1 MNELI
6 EIILHTDDVLLTIV
20 GENILNAYLLL
31 FFIILLETGLIV
43 FPFLPGDGLLFS
55 AGVVAAST
63 DLNVWILLVLLI
75 IAAILGNI
83 INYSVGTLLG
93 NNIKQSDNYFIKKY
107 IIKHI
112 QRTQEFYD
120 KHGGNAIILGRF
132 FPIIR
137 TYIPFFAGFVKMK
150 RVLFIKNTII
160 GAIIWVSLFLLVGFF
175 VGEIEWVKNNYG
187 LIFICLILVTLTP
200 FLFLMIKKLL
210 LKFKVVY

>member
-1 MNELI
+1 MNEVI
-6 EIILHTDDVLLTIV
+6 DIILHTDDVLLTMV
-20 GENILNAYLLL
+20 SENILYAYLLL

-75 IAAILGNI
+75 LAAILGNL
-83 INYSVGTLLG
+83 INYAVGKLIG
-93 NNIKQSDNYFIKKY
+93 NRINQSDEYFIKKY
-107 IIKHI
+107 LIKHI
-112 QRTQEFYD
+112 QQTQRFYD

-137 TYIPFFAGFVKMK
+137 TYLPFFAGLVKMK
-150 RVLFIKNTII
+150 KNLFIKKTVI

-175 VGEIEWVKNNYG
+175 VGEIEWIKNNYG
-187 LIFICLILVTLTP
+187 LIFICLILITLIP
-200 FLFLMIKKLL
+200 FFLFLIKKMIT
-210 LKFKVVY
+210 KV

>member
-6 EIILHTDDVLLTIV
+6 ELILHTDDVLLTIV

-63 DLNVWILLVLLI
+63 DLNVWILLILLI

-93 NNIKQSDNYFIKKY
+93 NKINQSDNYFIKKY

-120 KHGGNAIILGRF
+120 KYGGNAIILGRF

-150 RVLFIKNTII
+150 RKLFIKNTII

-175 VGEIEWVKNNYG
+175 VGEIEWIKNNYG
-187 LIFICLILVTLTP
+187 LIFICLIFITLTP
-200 FLFLMIKKLL
+200 FLFLLIKKMIG
-210 LKFKVVY
+210 KV

>member
-20 GENILNAYLLL
+20 GENILYAYLLL
-31 FFIILLETGLIV
+31 FSIILLETGLIV

-55 AGVVAAST
+55 AGVVATSS

-93 NNIKQSDNYFIKKY
+93 NKIKQSDNYLIKKY
-107 IIKHI
+107 LKTYIL
-112 QRTQEFYD
+112 RTKQFYD

-150 RVLFIKNTII
+150 RNLFIKNTII
-160 GAIIWVSLFLLVGFF
+160 GAISWVSLFLLVGFF

-187 LIFICLILVTLTP
+187 LIFICLILITLIP
-200 FLFLMIKKLL
+200 FLFLFIKKMTN
-210 LKFKVVY
+210 KI